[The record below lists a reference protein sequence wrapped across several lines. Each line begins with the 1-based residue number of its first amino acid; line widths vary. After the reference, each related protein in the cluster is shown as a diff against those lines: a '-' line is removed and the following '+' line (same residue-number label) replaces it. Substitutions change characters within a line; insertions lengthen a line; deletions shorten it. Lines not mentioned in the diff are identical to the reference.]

1 MACHVPS
8 IGADGNRQTRK
19 EKIMNSIE
27 IDQTMMTGNM
37 PIAVEIDE
45 QQMMSPMD
53 RWSYETMLLKC
64 GAD

>member
-1 MACHVPS
+1 
-8 IGADGNRQTRK
+8 
-19 EKIMNSIE
+19 MNSIE